1 MDRHEPSPF
10 APAALE
16 MSANELDFAQG
27 SITSAVTA
35 LAATPA
41 FKLFAEQ
48 DPDRIGEGILVPAD
62 SPIKSVQDL
71 IGKTVAV
78 NKGGTGEY
86 LLRKALAAA
95 NIPASKVT
103 FVYLSPP
110 ETAPVL
116 NSGKVD
122 AWATWNQYSVA
133 EVGLDNAR
141 FVATGAQIG
150 SQNYSVWAVR
160 TGFAQKYPKIVAA
173 FYNYLHTE
181 GLKLVANPAEFI
193 NVFTTAGPEALNP
206 AEVTFDAK
214 DSAALGTTERDQP
227 DRRLAVPERG
237 DLLLV
242 GRGHQVRDH
251 RRAVHHP
258 AGKRRMT
265 ADTGVASY
273 PGLVTPRPQLL
284 RPRRAGVSITLRVAG
299 PVALLVAWWAASASG
314 ALSPAVLASPQQV
327 ASAAWQ
333 LWQSGQLQSAVGVSV
348 LRAATGL
355 LFGVSAGL
363 ALGVITGFSRL
374 GEELLDSPLQL
385 LRALPFL

>member
-1 MDRHEPSPF
+1 MKRPSNRRGVAASAAAFAAVITITAVAGCSSSASSSSSASTSSVSQALIPVRIPDPGNSGALAVGKKDGSLAAALAAAGAKVEWTGTAGPF

-48 DPDRIGEGILVPAD
+48 DPDRIGEGILVPAN

-181 GLKLVANPAEFI
+181 GLKLVANPTEFI

-214 DSAALGTTERDQP
+214 DSAALGTTEP
-227 DRRLAVPERG
+227 
-237 DLLLV
+237 
-242 GRGHQVRDH
+242 
-251 RRAVHHP
+251 
-258 AGKRRMT
+258 
-265 ADTGVASY
+265 
-273 PGLVTPRPQLL
+273 
-284 RPRRAGVSITLRVAG
+284 I
-299 PVALLVAWWAASASG
+299 
-314 ALSPAVLASPQQV
+314 SPAVASQFQNV
-327 ASAAWQ
+327 ASFF
-333 LWQSGQLQSAVGVSV
+333 SSEGVTKSAVTVAPYIIQPGS
-348 LRAATGL
+348 G
-355 LFGVSAGL
+355 G
-363 ALGVITGFSRL
+363 
-374 GEELLDSPLQL
+374 
-385 LRALPFL
+385 

>member
-1 MDRHEPSPF
+1 MTRPLTRRGVAASAAAFAAVITITAVTGCSSSASSSSSSANTSSVSQALVPVRIPDPGNSGVLAVGKKDGSLAAALAAAGGKVEWTGTAGPF

-48 DPDRIGEGILVPAD
+48 DPDRIGEGILVPAG
-62 SPIKSVQDL
+62 SPITSVQDL

-95 NIPASKVT
+95 NIPTSKVT

-181 GLKLVANPAEFI
+181 GLKLVANPTEFI
-193 NVFTTAGPEALNP
+193 NVFTTAGPEALNS

-214 DSAALGTTERDQP
+214 DSAALGTTDPISPTVAAQF
-227 DRRLAVPERG
+227 
-237 DLLLV
+237 
-242 GRGHQVRDH
+242 QN
-251 RRAVHHP
+251 
-258 AGKRRMT
+258 
-265 ADTGVASY
+265 VASFFSSE
-273 PGLVTPRPQLL
+273 GVTK
-284 RPRRAGVSITLRVAG
+284 
-299 PVALLVAWWAASASG
+299 
-314 ALSPAVLASPQQV
+314 
-327 ASAAWQ
+327 
-333 LWQSGQLQSAVGVSV
+333 SAVTVAPYIIQPG
-348 LRAATGL
+348 
-355 LFGVSAGL
+355 SAG
-363 ALGVITGFSRL
+363 
-374 GEELLDSPLQL
+374 
-385 LRALPFL
+385 